1 MPEISSTVKR
11 WETFDET
18 GLGLN
23 VIRVENPTV
32 GYNGAGTW
40 VFLEGIKVTLDGEEY
55 DAHITITKK
64 APMDKKGLSWE
75 YCHFTVTKA
84 QKNHV
89 FYQVD
94 DSGEYT
100 TVQMLINSDGG
111 QAAAKSHFKNDW
123 INDATLQKKV
133 NLELSRIF
141 KYLAIG

>member
-1 MPEISSTVKR
+1 MPEITSTVKR
-11 WETFDET
+11 WETFDGT
-18 GLGLN
+18 GFT
-23 VIRVENPTV
+23 VIKVEKPTV
-32 GYNGAGTW
+32 SYNGAGTW
-40 VFLEGIKVTLDGEEY
+40 VFLEGITVTLPDGDF

-64 APMDKKGLSWE
+64 APMDAKGLFWE

-89 FYQVD
+89 FYRVD

-100 TVQMLINSDGG
+100 TVQTLINDDGG
-111 QAAAKSHFKNDW
+111 QAAAKAHFKKDW